1 MAWEAMVKI
10 LPSATEQTGD
20 RQTLAI
26 QARANETRNVAN
38 TLAMATR
45 SLLVVGLAAV
55 ESTAL
60 TSTTVNLFVA
70 DRDYRV
76 ERAYLLPR
84 NSLTA
89 SNTDYATITLAAAG
103 LSGTASRTLATYSTT
118 TAQGN
123 WAVLSA
129 SAPKTFSVVAGA
141 VLTTGEALR
150 FVTTKTGIGIQ
161 VRECIVQIDL
171 VPR

>member
-1 MAWEAMVKI
+1 MIRI
-10 LPSATEQTGD
+10 LPAATEQTGD
-20 RQTLAI
+20 RQTLAM
-26 QARANETRNVAN
+26 QARTNEARNVTNA
-38 TLAMATR
+38 LAMATK

-55 ESTAL
+55 EATAL
-60 TSTTVNLFVA
+60 TTITVNLFVA

-76 ERAYLLPR
+76 ERAYLFPR

-89 SNTDYATITLAAAG
+89 SDTDYATITLAAAG
-103 LSGTASRTLATYSTT
+103 LSGTASRTLATYSTKL
-118 TAQGN
+118 AQGN

-141 VLTTGEALR
+141 VLTAGEALR
-150 FVTTKTGIGIQ
+150 FVTTKTGLGIQ